1 MTISRE
7 KYNELKPFYDFQR
20 QKEFNKDWCRA
31 VVQKVCSL
39 SDGIIGYDE
48 DSATEL
54 LWAHLK
60 EEDYQTSP
68 SNYVPDN
75 PDWRIEGEDY
85 EAWKKVRKNIMI
97 LNQYIW
103 RKENE

>member
-1 MTISRE
+1 MMMTIPKD
-7 KYNELKPFYDFQR
+7 KYNEWKPFDEFQR

-39 SDGIIGYDE
+39 SDGIIGENE

-54 LWAHLK
+54 LWEHLK
-60 EEDYQTSP
+60 EEDYQTP
-68 SNYVPDN
+68 PKNYVPDN
-75 PDWRIEGEDY
+75 PNWRIEGENY
-85 EAWKKVRKNIMI
+85 EDWKKVRANIMV

-103 RKENE
+103 RKK

>member
-1 MTISRE
+1 MTISKD
-7 KYNELKPFYDFQR
+7 KYSGLKPYYDFQR

-31 VVQKVCSL
+31 VVQKVCNL

-48 DSATEL
+48 DSAIEL

-60 EEDYQTSP
+60 EEDYQTP
-68 SNYVPDN
+68 PKNYVPDN
-75 PDWRIEGEDY
+75 SKWRIEGEDY
-85 EAWKKVRKNIMI
+85 EDWKKVRKNIMI

>member
-1 MTISRE
+1 MMIIPRD

-39 SDGIIGYDE
+39 ADGILGENE

-54 LWAHLK
+54 LWEHMK
-60 EEDYQTSP
+60 EEDYQTP
-68 SNYVPDN
+68 PKNYVPDN
-75 PDWRIEGEDY
+75 PKWRIEGEDY
-85 EAWKKVRKNIMI
+85 EDWKKVRKNIMVMD
-97 LNQYIW
+97 QYIW
-103 RKENE
+103 RKK

>member
-1 MTISRE
+1 MMTIPKD

-31 VVQKVCSL
+31 VVQKVCNL

-54 LWAHLK
+54 LWLHMK
-60 EEDYQTSP
+60 EEEYRTP
-68 SNYVPDN
+68 PKNYVPDEFVDEHGAMFTY
-75 PDWRIEGEDY
+75 PPLHKIDGGYAVRL
-85 EAWKKVRKNIMI
+85 KKR
-97 LNQYIW
+97 
-103 RKENE
+103 

>member
-60 EEDYQTSP
+60 EEDYQTPP
-68 SNYVPDN
+68 SNYVPDD

>member
-1 MTISRE
+1 MMMTIPKD
-7 KYNELKPFYDFQR
+7 KYDELKPYYDFQR

-54 LWAHLK
+54 LWLHMK
-60 EEDYQTSP
+60 EEEYQTP
-68 SNYVPDN
+68 PKNYVPDDPN
-75 PDWRIEGEDY
+75 WRIEGEDY
-85 EAWKKVRKNIMI
+85 EDWKKVRQNIMI
-97 LNQYIW
+97 MNQYIW
-103 RKENE
+103 RKK

>member
-1 MTISRE
+1 MTIPRD

-39 SDGIIGYDE
+39 ADGILGENE

-54 LWAHLK
+54 LWEHMK
-60 EEDYQTSP
+60 EEDYQTP
-68 SNYVPDN
+68 PKNYVPDN

-85 EAWKKVRKNIMI
+85 EGWKKVRENIMVM
-97 LNQYIW
+97 NQYIW
-103 RKENE
+103 RKK

>member
-1 MTISRE
+1 MMMTIPKD

-31 VVQKVCSL
+31 VVQKVCNL

-54 LWAHLK
+54 LWLHMKEEEKINKCILK
-60 EEDYQTSP
+60 EQDILYLPTGQLHKVSTI
-68 SNYVPDN
+68 SNS
-75 PDWRIEGEDY
+75 RLSLTI
-85 EAWKKVRKNIMI
+85 ALKTFI
-97 LNQYIW
+97 
-103 RKENE
+103 